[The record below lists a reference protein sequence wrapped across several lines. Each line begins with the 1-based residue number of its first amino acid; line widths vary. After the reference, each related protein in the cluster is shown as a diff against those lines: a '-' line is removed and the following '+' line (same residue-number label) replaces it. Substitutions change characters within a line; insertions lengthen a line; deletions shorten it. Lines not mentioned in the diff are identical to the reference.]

1 MQSER
6 VPNLYRSLKG
16 AVWERRVAILIGSL
30 LTVAIFIVYWQV
42 RSYDFVVMDDLVYV
56 SDNPHVL
63 TGFTSQNVGWAFT
76 TFHAGFWIPLT
87 WLSFMV
93 DAQIAG
99 AGAGAYHVTNVLL
112 HVANTLLVFAF
123 LANAT
128 GKQIRS
134 AFVAA
139 LFALH
144 PLHVESVAWVTE
156 RKDVLSTLFGL
167 LSLLAYV
174 RSVKG
179 AAPLEFD
186 AFLFLLVCSLAAKPT
201 LVTLPFVFLLL
212 DYWPLRR
219 YSAAGGTTATAAK
232 LVGEKLPCLAASVSF
247 SVITYVA
254 QHRQQAVE
262 TLAGYPLSTRT
273 LNALVVYV
281 AYLRKTIVPTDLAIF
296 YPHPRGQLAANSIVL
311 AAAVL
316 LFISVA
322 AVIWARRYPFLLV
335 GWCWYLGTL
344 VPMIG
349 IVQVGRQQMADRF
362 TYFPS
367 IGLFLSVVWLT
378 SELAPAGVLCRRIL
392 PATGIAALI
401 ACAAMSFIQVAA
413 WKDSVSLFRHAIVCG
428 QDMPSREV
436 FLEARWPRAATCV
449 RASRHGVGHCDGPGG
464 PRVRIQPGGCLA
476 DSRAIGRRGQ
486 TL

>member
-1 MQSER
+1 MR
-6 VPNLYRSLKG
+6 RLLNL
-16 AVWERRVAILIGSL
+16 
-30 LTVAIFIVYWQV
+30 T
-42 RSYDFVVMDDLVYV
+42 
-56 SDNPHVL
+56 
-63 TGFTSQNVGWAFT
+63 
-76 TFHAGFWIPLT
+76 
-87 WLSFMV
+87 LSF
-93 DAQIAG
+93 
-99 AGAGAYHVTNVLL
+99 
-112 HVANTLLVFAF
+112 FF
-123 LANAT
+123 
-128 GKQIRS
+128 
-134 AFVAA
+134 
-139 LFALH
+139 
-144 PLHVESVAWVTE
+144 
-156 RKDVLSTLFGL
+156 
-167 LSLLAYV
+167 
-174 RSVKG
+174 
-179 AAPLEFD
+179 
-186 AFLFLLVCSLAAKPT
+186 LVCSLAAKPT

-428 QDMPSREV
+428 QDSAVSRS
-436 FLEARWPRAATCV
+436 FLGSTLAARGDVREGIALMESAIATDPEDPEFEFNLAVALQTHGQLDAAAKHYERALAINEKDAGLHSNLGVTLLKRHEYAAAKRNFLRAVEIDPDEIRAYVNLGTLCLETGQFQEALAYSRQALAIDPASILGHHNLALALIANGRLDEAIAQFRYLTSVLPDDREARLNLERA
-449 RASRHGVGHCDGPGG
+449 
-464 PRVRIQPGGCLA
+464 LA
-476 DSRAIGRRGQ
+476 MKRG
-486 TL
+486 TSKK